1 MAKSSFPVRS
11 FGCEIG
17 IPYRI
22 FEEIDI
28 LMDIMDGHH
37 PFHFCQIWSKDDQE
51 TSCSAL
57 RARVLAC
64 VTYHG
69 YQSENEWGGKP
80 IF

>member
-1 MAKSSFPVRS
+1 MTKGALRQGVFV
-11 FGCEIG
+11 CEIG
-17 IPYRI
+17 INGRI
-22 FEEIDI
+22 FTRLGV

-57 RARVLAC
+57 RAGVLAC

-69 YQSENEWGGKP
+69 YQSQNEWGGKP